1 MSERGLVEKRTFTYS
16 EASALLPEVR
26 QITEQAY
33 QRVEELSAGGAAGD
47 ARVEIEAVVD
57 TWARELAARGAEIKG
72 LWLVDFDN
80 GSGYYCWRHPEPGLR
95 YYHSY
100 EDGFRGR
107 VPIQ

>member
-1 MSERGLVEKRTFTYS
+1 MSERGLVEKRIFTYS

-26 QITEQAY
+26 QLTEQAY
-33 QRVEELSAGGAAGD
+33 QRVEELSAGTAGG

-57 TWARELAARGAEIKG
+57 TWAREVVARGAEIKG

-100 EDGFRGR
+100 EDGIRGR